1 MITLSKA
8 VTKSK
13 NDGTENKNF
22 NFYQYVW
29 IFVVSCLLGYAIET
43 LWCFIRHGYIES
55 RKSLVLGH
63 LSLAYGMGAVLLT
76 LILSRFQKT
85 KSWKIFLIS
94 FFAGTVTE
102 YICSLGQEICFGTVA
117 WDYSNVPLNINGR
130 VCLLY
135 SSFWGFLGIFWAK
148 IVIPQMTKIFD
159 KVHIPF
165 NKILVWTFIVYF
177 CFNCFLSATA
187 AARMN
192 MRKDG
197 KPANNKYEMW
207 LDETYTDEKMAK
219 IYANSR
225 PVEK

>member
-13 NDGTENKNF
+13 NDGTKSNNF

-85 KSWKIFLIS
+85 TSWKNFLIS

-148 IVIPQMTKIFD
+148 IVIPQMAKIFD

-192 MRKDG
+192 MRKEG

>member
-1 MITLSKA
+1 MSKT
-8 VTKSK
+8 VSEK
-13 NDGTENKNF
+13 NNQANSSF
-22 NFYQYVW
+22 NFYQYIW

-43 LWCFIRHGYIES
+43 LWCLIRNGYIES

-76 LILSRFQKT
+76 LILDRFQNT
-85 KSWKIFLIS
+85 KAWKIFLIS

-148 IVIPQMTKIFD
+148 IVIPEMTKIFE

-165 NKILVWTFIVYF
+165 NKVLVWTFIVYF

-187 AARMN
+187 AVRMN
-192 MRKDG
+192 MRKEG
-197 KPANNKYEMW
+197 KAPNNRYEMW
-207 LDETYTDEKMAK
+207 LDNTYTDEKMAK

-225 PVEK
+225 PV